1 MLTSRLV
8 LVFSVTSL
16 SRMIELK
23 SKTKFLFQILIET
36 QLKRHQSTDRLLL
49 IEIRRR
55 RSARCSNGRIET
67 NESIR
72 SSHDSD
78 LSGVHKHW
86 NVSRCHS
93 EVSRTDSVA
102 DRRKTSTIRLFSSK
116 SKAAVEILDPNYV
129 CDAIVHALRTNQR
142 MVMLP
147 PHTYLFY
154 MLKG

>member
-36 QLKRHQSTDRLLL
+36 QLKRHQSTDRLLF

-102 DRRKTSTIRLFSSK
+102 DRRKTSTSRFFFIEKQSGSRNLGP
-116 SKAAVEILDPNYV
+116 EL
-129 CDAIVHALRTNQR
+129 CL
-142 MVMLP
+142 
-147 PHTYLFY
+147 
-154 MLKG
+154 